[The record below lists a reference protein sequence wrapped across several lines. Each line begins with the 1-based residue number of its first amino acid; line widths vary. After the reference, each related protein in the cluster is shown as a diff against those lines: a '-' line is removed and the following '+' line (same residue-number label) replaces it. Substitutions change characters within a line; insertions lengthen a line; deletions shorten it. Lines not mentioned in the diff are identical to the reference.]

1 MSSALFYIMRQQD
14 LEIDR
19 RPHRPATVLKSFD
32 SAAWSANHLDT
43 TNFTNFLLSFLF
55 VPDHKFRFLSWLA
68 NVLLWAAA

>member
-1 MSSALFYIMRQQD
+1 MSPALFYIMRQQD

-19 RPHRPATVLKSFD
+19 PHRLATVLESFD

-43 TNFTNFLLSFLF
+43 TSFTNFLLSFLF
-55 VPDHKFRFLSWLA
+55 VPDHKFRFLSWLV